1 MPPPLQLTGP
11 LSLGDLLDGAF
22 RLYRSSFRK
31 LVPTA
36 AIFLVPVGILSVLL
50 LGVTSAGFLSLFD
63 TETVTPATDSILGYF
78 GALAGVTLLGYI
90 ASGLAYVSMTAQV
103 LAITNGEEIGVVEGI
118 RRGLRRFLPYIGMML
133 LAGMAVGGIVFA
145 TYMAAVIVFIGMTL
159 VLGGI
164 FALTE
169 STPVLAIGMT
179 LLALMVFA
187 VVFVAVV
194 VPTGLMLARWIAAP
208 TVVVAEEQGPM
219 ASLGRSWQL
228 TRRRAWRGFGL
239 LVLIATLNFV
249 ILGLPTS
256 MLQWTAMI
264 VLPPQMLGWLTG
276 VISGLAYFLNVLWYP
291 FLVAA
296 LVLIYLDLR
305 VRAESYDLELRI
317 RQLEESVRPTTLP
330 EG

>member
-63 TETVTPATDSILGYF
+63 TETVTPATDSILEYI

-118 RRGLRRFLPYIGMML
+118 RRGLRRFLPYIGMVL
-133 LAGMAVGGIVFA
+133 LAGMAVGVIVFV
-145 TYMAAVIVFIGMTL
+145 TYMAAAIVFIGMTL

-164 FALTE
+164 FATTE
-169 STPVLAIGMT
+169 STPVLAIGVA
-179 LLALMVFA
+179 LLALMVYA
-187 VVFVAVV
+187 VVFVAVL

-208 TVVVAEEQGPM
+208 TIVVAEEQGPM

-330 EG
+330 E

>member
-31 LVPTA
+31 LAPTA
-36 AIFLVPVGILSVLL
+36 AIFLAPVGILSVVL
-50 LGVTSAGFLSLFD
+50 LGVTSAGFLSLLD
-63 TETVTPATDSILGYF
+63 TETVTPATDSILGYL
-78 GALAGVTLLGYI
+78 GALAVVTLLSYI

-133 LAGMAVGGIVFA
+133 LAGLAVGGIVFV
-145 TYMAAVIVFIGMTL
+145 TYVAAVIVLLGMTL
-159 VLGGI
+159 ALGGL
-164 FALTE
+164 FAVIE

-179 LLALMVFA
+179 LLVFMVFA
-187 VVFVAVV
+187 VVLIAVV

-239 LVLIATLNFV
+239 LVLITTLNFV
-249 ILGLPTS
+249 ILGLPAS

-264 VLPPQMLGWLTG
+264 VLPPQMLGWLTS
-276 VISGLAYFLNVLWYP
+276 VLSGLAYFLNVLWYP

-296 LVLIYLDLR
+296 MVLIYLDLR

-330 EG
+330 E

>member
-31 LVPTA
+31 LAPTA
-36 AIFLVPVGILSVLL
+36 AIFLAPVGILSVVL
-50 LGVTSAGFLSLFD
+50 LGVTSAGFLSLLD
-63 TETVTPATDSILGYF
+63 TETVTPATDSILGYL
-78 GALAGVTLLGYI
+78 GALAVVTLLSYI

-133 LAGMAVGGIVFA
+133 LAGLAVGGIVFV
-145 TYMAAVIVFIGMTL
+145 TYVAAVIVLLGMTL
-159 VLGGI
+159 ALGGL
-164 FALTE
+164 FAVIE

-179 LLALMVFA
+179 LLVFMVFA
-187 VVFVAVV
+187 VVLIAVV

-239 LVLIATLNFV
+239 LVLITTLNFV
-249 ILGLPTS
+249 ILGLPAS

-276 VISGLAYFLNVLWYP
+276 VLSGVAYFLNVLWYP

-296 LVLIYLDLR
+296 MVLIYLDLR

-330 EG
+330 E